1 MTNQDKIIA
10 YLENYAKKRPI
21 VLVAGD
27 HVSNNLDGFEF
38 DEIEQGRVY
47 AGIPINGEVLVC
59 WGRDS
64 VDYVVHGAKT
74 VILPDC
80 QRAVDGYKD
89 ALVSYDFKNGKCVP
103 YSVTPIKVGDTIC
116 V

>member
-21 VLVAGD
+21 VFVAGD
-27 HVSNNLDGFEF
+27 HVSKNLDGFGF
-38 DEIEQGRVY
+38 DEIEKGWVY
-47 AGIPINGEVLVC
+47 AGIPINGQVLVC

-64 VDYVVHGAKT
+64 ADYVVHGAKT

-89 ALVSYDFKNGKCVP
+89 ALVSYDFKNGKHVP